1 MRKTLIGCMVATAL
15 ATVSSAHAQVF
26 SYSFTDTNK
35 AVRNIKPATQTYL
48 NPAGVL
54 TLNLISGLD
63 RYERVTVTR
72 DSDKKVM
79 YGLAPIFPYTFY
91 HLTHYWFAAAD
102 IPVANDTP
110 VHYADAI
117 RCNVRRPPQGSLP
130 LLTRRVSA

>member
-1 MRKTLIGCMVATAL
+1 MKFMVVFICVILVLYGFYGLTVRESIVFTFLGFSISAIFAAFAGMWIIAMA
-15 ATVSSAHAQVF
+15 ATVSLLGGSMMNA
-26 SYSFTDTNK
+26 S
-35 AVRNIKPATQTYL
+35 
-48 NPAGVL
+48 
-54 TLNLISGLD
+54 
-63 RYERVTVTR
+63 
-72 DSDKKVM
+72 
-79 YGLAPIFPYTFY
+79 GLAPIFPYTFY